1 MELRVPAINGN
12 TESGAEHENNL
23 SLDMW
28 RRTQNLF
35 HSVVAHGVLSPDIFL
50 RRQVNRK
57 LRPRLALAQHE
68 WFETFWQNDAI
79 SPDLVAFVYTSIP
92 RYSGLNVA
100 RLKPGDRLEA
110 DLCWTQVCWFDWE
123 MDLYDDFLDRFG
135 KDISEEFD
143 FGQLDTLDDFLHS
156 LGHYLNA

>member
-1 MELRVPAINGN
+1 M
-12 TESGAEHENNL
+12 SGAEHENNP

-35 HSVVAHGVLSPDIFL
+35 HSFVAHGVLSPDIVL
-50 RRQVNRK
+50 RCQVNRQ
-57 LRPRLALAQHE
+57 LRHRLSLEANE
-68 WFETFWQNDAI
+68 WFETFWAKEAI
-79 SPDLVAFVYTSIP
+79 SPDLVAFVYSSIP

-110 DLCWTQVCWFDWE
+110 DLFWTQVCWFDWE
-123 MDLYDDFLDRFG
+123 MDLYDDFLERFG

-143 FGQLDTLDDFLHS
+143 FGQVGTLHDLMHS
-156 LGHYLNA
+156 LDWYLEGQTHPKS

>member
-1 MELRVPAINGN
+1 MRVPSINGN
-12 TESGAEHENNL
+12 TESGADYENNP

-28 RRTQNLF
+28 RRTQNFF
-35 HSVVAHGVLSPDIFL
+35 HSVVAHQVLSPDVFL
-50 RRQVNRK
+50 RCQVNRK
-57 LRPRLALAQHE
+57 LRHRLALEQNE
-68 WFETFWQNDAI
+68 WFATFWQQTSI
-79 SPDLVAFVYTSIP
+79 SPELAAFVYAYIP

-123 MDLYDDFLDRFG
+123 MDLYDDFMTRFG

-143 FGQLDTLDDFLHS
+143 FGKVGTLDDLMHS
-156 LGHYLNA
+156 LEWYLAV